1 MSSLIF
7 SESVYCIPCAT
18 DLSRGHYPHVDL
30 RIDPKRIDEIEELK
44 NEPLLKRLVALL
56 NYQHGRLMTHGS
68 AVSLN
73 RPGVGEPEVPLPA
86 ESMGA
91 SCWKSSYV
99 NVSFVVFDQNTERN
113 YKLLYQA
120 YRSERTTPVC
130 FEVVPAHFC
139 TPEERQQAGP
149 LLFTISLV
157 SSLTIR

>member
-113 YKLLYQA
+113 YG
-120 YRSERTTPVC
+120 SEVNVC
-130 FEVVPAHFC
+130 PFSFCASVLWLVPA
-139 TPEERQQAGP
+139 
-149 LLFTISLV
+149 SLV
-157 SSLTIR
+157 SGVARRWRCLA